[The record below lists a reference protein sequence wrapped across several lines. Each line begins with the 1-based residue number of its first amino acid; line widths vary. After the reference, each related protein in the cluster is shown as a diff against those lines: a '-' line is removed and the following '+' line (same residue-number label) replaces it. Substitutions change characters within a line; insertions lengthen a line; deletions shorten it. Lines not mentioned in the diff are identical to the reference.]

1 MSDNQELYYRDGT
14 SQLQRTQAALDK
26 GYVRIEER
34 TIEDWLKFA
43 EKYAEELNYYAA
55 DNQIQGNWRG
65 FLSGNVS
72 KDEIMAYLK
81 DPESLA
87 DQPSKQEWMSRPHF
101 VLLLAFLQLL
111 DQHLKPALNH
121 LLPRHLDYYYH
132 EVLKFVQKPAQPDRV
147 YLMFELAKNYANDRF
162 LLAENTALLAGKDGT
177 GKDLI
182 YKTRQKL
189 MVNRAKVAQI
199 KSIFVNREVKQPSS
213 YPLPGGFF
221 QMLKLALGQVTDTS
235 VTPHQVWLKP
245 GADLP
250 VPGVLGFAS
259 APTEQ
264 TANAF
269 FAKVKSA
276 LAFTQDEL
284 NMSFADLRLLMH
296 LKQNRDNDSH
306 QWAQINQELAQM
318 KNGGTYTSKDFVANF
333 TAAAGHSPLDDTVYQ
348 VVQSVN
354 NVYDL
359 YQELNLATTG
369 QYDLFKPLEEPL
381 ENHGYADI
389 NRVRNLRTFIN
400 DNFYNS
406 SSDDQ
411 VANQYVNGFHRMM
424 QVRIAVYD
432 EWLEIQ
438 ERLNNVA
445 GLNNEADF
453 ENIELPNFNQLFESR
468 YGSMPNFAGLDA
480 SITTLDQYFDTLT
493 TLEQYFALFMEEIQ
507 QLMDN
512 ALVKQDQ
519 NTVTDLLYKAHQ
531 QKRTVIRQ
539 NELAALDKT
548 SVALFNAAFGQ
559 PDPGDDYPMLPA
571 GSSTLEDLVPL
582 LEATPPDETA
592 QRYVTNVLKLTI
604 EDFKFIIA
612 LCAQHNESFTAPT
625 WQWNKAY
632 RLLAEAEAKI
642 RGGNMAVTP
651 TITHLNGL
659 YAFDE
664 ATMATTGDEDETF
677 DRWRT
682 FGRVEADKLTQ
693 LGIAI
698 HSPVL
703 ALSGGERTIELNLE
717 LNPNLTP
724 AQEQAIQ
731 AIDLEDNPFGAEL
744 TTEQGWQ
751 AVTDFAS
758 IDFTIATVTDPDTGN
773 PVDIK
778 TLKIACTLTSD
789 FDPVQALSPDAEG
802 YLASEPTLRL
812 LVGQPGLELGELTAH
827 DLFSQVLVKKIDLK
841 VTVQNLVPSQIRN
854 DVATLQAKEAFAP
867 LGSTPVPKSN
877 FYFTHPELMFK
888 QLDSVALQLN
898 WLGLPSDW
906 SAHYNHYSNQD
917 AANIKA
923 TLDLYD
929 QGVKRRFSI
938 NDATEDFE
946 LLNSTGVDLSLDASI
961 ENTAPFK
968 YTPLAPTPIANDL
981 FANPR
986 YFVLQLGNVDFG
998 HSEYP
1003 ILATSKSTQ
1012 LAIDLQNSASTAV
1025 VNYQVNAP
1033 YTPELQNFSIHYTA
1047 SVSIGEEKASAS
1059 ANPATM
1065 LHLHPFGYAAV
1076 GQEQIE
1082 EVTFL
1087 PAYAQ
1092 EGYLYL
1098 GIKDLD
1104 PPYDLSLLFRM
1115 AEGSA
1120 NPDLTP
1126 ANIDWRYLVDDE
1138 WKILTQKGRI
1148 ITDGTN
1154 GLLNSGIIK
1163 LRMPAETNAT
1173 HRLMPT
1179 GYYWLRASVRN
1190 NSEGLS
1196 DAIGIHAQ
1204 AVEAVFDNNQ
1214 NDPQHLKNPL
1224 PAHSIQRTYLPQNE
1238 LKGVSQPYSSFGG
1251 QTIESLERLNT
1262 RISERLRHKNRAVNI
1277 WDYERLVLEAF
1288 SEVYKAKCLPGEL
1301 LNDGHPGEVRLIV
1314 VPNIGG
1320 IRPYDPFKPKLS
1332 GDVLQSI
1339 ENYLTQRM
1347 PAPASVTVRNPVY
1360 HELKIFMQV
1369 VFQEAYQAD
1378 NKYYLEVLQQAL
1390 QEYLAP
1396 WAFDTGADIA
1406 LGGKLYPNLIVDFVE
1421 RLEYI
1426 DYINNFSMTYN
1437 DGENIWPITPE
1448 QMQTGLIAQQADVVW
1463 VSAREHRLS
1472 AIGNVGDDGTG
1483 IGYMMVANDFT
1494 VA

>member
-1 MSDNQELYYRDGT
+1 MSENQELYYRDGT

-26 GYVRIEER
+26 DYVRIEER

-43 EKYAEELNYYAA
+43 EKYAEGLNFYAA
-55 DNQIQGNWRG
+55 NNEIQGNWSG

-72 KDEIMAYLK
+72 KEEMMAYLK
-81 DPESLA
+81 DPASLA

-101 VLLLAFLQLL
+101 VLLLTFLQLL

-121 LLPRHLDYYYH
+121 ILPRHLDYYYH
-132 EVLKFVQKPAQPDRV
+132 EVLQFVQKPAQPDRV

-162 LLAENTALLAGKDGT
+162 LLAENTELLAGKDST

-182 YKTRQKL
+182 YKTGQRL
-189 MVNRAKVAQI
+189 MINRAKVAQI
-199 KSIFVNREVKQPSS
+199 KSTFINREVKQPDS
-213 YPLPGGFF
+213 YQLPGGFY
-221 QMLKLALGQVTDTS
+221 QMLKLALGQVTTGND
-235 VTPHQVWLKP
+235 VTLKP

-250 VPGVLGFAS
+250 VPGILGFAS
-259 APTEQ
+259 APTDQ
-264 TANAF
+264 TAAAF
-269 FAKVKSA
+269 FAKVKTA
-276 LAFTQDEL
+276 LAFANDEL
-284 NMSFADLRLLMH
+284 HLSFADLRLLMH

-306 QWAQINQELAQM
+306 QWAQINQELANM
-318 KNGGTYTSKDFVANF
+318 KNGGAYTSKDFVANF
-333 TAAAGHSPLDDTVYQ
+333 TAATGHSPLDDTVYQ

-354 NVYDL
+354 SVYDL

-369 QYDLFKPLEEPL
+369 QYDLFKTLQEPL
-381 ENHGYADI
+381 ENQGYADI

-400 DNFYNS
+400 DNFYS
-406 SSDDQ
+406 GSSDDN
-411 VANQYVNGFHRMM
+411 VANQNFNNFHQMM
-424 QVRIAVYD
+424 QVRIEVYD

-438 ERLNNVA
+438 ERLNNIA
-445 GLNNEADF
+445 DLSNEADF
-453 ENIELPNFNQLFESR
+453 EDIELPNFDQLLESK
-468 YGSMPNFAGLDA
+468 YGSMPNFAMVDA
-480 SITTLDQYFDTLT
+480 SITTLDNYFDTLT
-493 TLEQYFALFMEEIQ
+493 SLEQYFALFMEEIQ
-507 QLMDN
+507 QLLES
-512 ALVKQDQ
+512 ALVKRDQ
-519 NTVTDLLYKAHQ
+519 QTVTDLLYKAHQ

-539 NELAALDKT
+539 KELAALDKT
-548 SVALFNAAFGQ
+548 SDTLFKAAFGQ
-559 PDPGDDYPMLPA
+559 PNPGDDYPMLPA
-571 GSSTLEDLVPL
+571 GSSTLEDLLPL
-582 LEATPPDETA
+582 LEADPPDETA
-592 QRYVTNVLKLTI
+592 QRYVTNVLKLTTK
-604 EDFKFIIA
+604 DFKFIIA
-612 LCAQHNESFTAPT
+612 LCTQHSGGFVAPA
-625 WQWNKAY
+625 WQWNKAH

-642 RGGNMAVTP
+642 RGGVLATGPV
-651 TITHLNGL
+651 ITQLNGL
-659 YAFDE
+659 YAFED
-664 ATMATTGDEDETF
+664 ATVATTGDQDETF

-703 ALSGGERTIELNLE
+703 ALSGGERSIELSLE

-744 TTEQGWQ
+744 TTGKGWQ
-751 AVTDFAS
+751 TVTGFAS
-758 IDFTIATVTDPDTGN
+758 ITFTTSSAADPDTGN
-773 PVDIK
+773 PIYTK
-778 TLKIACTLTSD
+778 ILKIVCTLTSD

-802 YLASEPTLRL
+802 YLAPEPALRL

-827 DLFSQVLVKKIDLK
+827 DLFSRVLLKKIDLK
-841 VTVQNLVPSQIRN
+841 VMVQNLVPSHIRN

-867 LGSTPVPKSN
+867 FGTTPVAKSN

-888 QLDSVALQLN
+888 QLDTVALQLN
-898 WLGLPSDW
+898 WLGMPGNW
-906 SAHYNHYSNQD
+906 NAYYNHYSNRD

-961 ENTAPFK
+961 ESTRPFG
-968 YTPLAPTPIANDL
+968 YTPLAATPATNDL
-981 FANPR
+981 FAHPR

-1003 ILATSKSTQ
+1003 VLAASKSTQ
-1012 LAIDLQNSASTAV
+1012 LAIDLQGSGTV
-1025 VNYQVNAP
+1025 VATDYQVNAP

-1047 SVSIGEEKASAS
+1047 SVSIGEEEAAAST
-1059 ANPATM
+1059 NPATM
-1065 LHLHPFGYAAV
+1065 LHLHPFGHATV
-1076 GQEQIE
+1076 GQEQVKEI
-1082 EVTFL
+1082 TFL
-1087 PAYAQ
+1087 PSYTQ

-1120 NPDLTP
+1120 NPDLAP
-1126 ANIDWRYLVDDE
+1126 PNIDWRYLVNDE
-1138 WKILTQKGRI
+1138 WKILTQQGRI
-1148 ITDGTN
+1148 ITDDSN

-1163 LRMPAETNAT
+1163 LRIPAEANDV
-1173 HRLMPT
+1173 HQLMPT

-1190 NSEGLS
+1190 HSKGLS

-1204 AVEAVFDNNQ
+1204 AVEAVFENRQ
-1214 NDPQHLKNPL
+1214 NDPQHLQTPL
-1224 PAHSIQRTYLPQNE
+1224 PAHSIQRTYLPQAE
-1238 LKGVSQPYSSFGG
+1238 IKGVSQPYGSFGG
-1251 QTIESLERLNT
+1251 QTIESLGRLNT

-1301 LNDGHPGEVRLIV
+1301 LNDGTPGEVRLIV

-1332 GDVLQSI
+1332 GDVLQAI
-1339 ENYLTQRM
+1339 EGYLKQRM
-1347 PAPASVTVRNPVY
+1347 SAPANVTVRNPVY

-1369 VFQEAYQAD
+1369 VFYEEYQAD
-1378 NKYYLEVLQQAL
+1378 NKYYLEILHQVL

-1421 RLEYI
+1421 RLEYV

-1437 DGENIWPITPE
+1437 DGEHILPVTPE
-1448 QMQTGLIAQQADVVW
+1448 EMQTGLIAQQADVVW

-1472 AIGNVGDDGTG
+1472 AIGNVGAKGTG
-1483 IGYMMVANDFT
+1483 VGYMMVSNDFT